1 MAPFH
6 DRRAGFTIFELVI
19 FSAIFTLTAVSF
31 ITILLSMTRI
41 QLQQGAAAEVTQQS
55 QFLLQTI
62 QRYVE
67 QSSLIEMPSNT
78 ATTTLK
84 LRMSSSTYDP
94 TYIYLTGT
102 TLYLKETD
110 AGVAQA
116 LTSSKVQ
123 VASLSFQRKEN
134 AGGRDAV
141 AVSFTLAYNNPNSQ
155 SEFVHGLSTS
165 LARTSAAVFAS
176 NILPSVATTYKL
188 GSSTGD
194 WRSVNDTIYFTG
206 ASAGF
211 SAPYPQ
217 AAAEVSGGLRLNTAT
232 TRPACGSSNRGMFW
246 VVQNGVSVADTLHV
260 CAKDAADAYAWRA
273 ATAGTGNTFTIDSE
287 GTLATN
293 LIAYWKLN
301 ETSGSRADYKGGN
314 TLSDNNTVTSNPGK
328 QDVAAQFANASSEY
342 LSIADNAALS
352 TGNISFTL
360 AGWFFLDSEYS
371 NFALA
376 GKHETLGEYE
386 YLLYY
391 DGADRF
397 RFAVSSTG
405 TSTVEVIASNHGAV
419 ATNSWT
425 FIAAWHD
432 SVNDRICISVSN
444 GTANCLVHSD
454 GVRNGTSPFQVGRYA
469 GGNYFAGRADEL
481 GFWKK
486 VLTSQERTDLYN
498 SGAGNTY
505 NP

>member
-1 MAPFH
+1 MVPFH
-6 DRRAGFTIFELVI
+6 DRRAGFTMIELVI

-94 TYIYLTGT
+94 TYVYLTGT

-110 AGVAQA
+110 AGAAQA
-116 LTSSKVQ
+116 LTSSKIQ
-123 VASLSFQRKEN
+123 VTNLSFQRKEN

-155 SEFVHGLSTS
+155 SKFVHGLSTS
-165 LARTSAAVFAS
+165 LARTSAAVFTS

-194 WRSVNDTIYFTG
+194 WRSVNDTLYFTG
-206 ASAGF
+206 ANVGF
-211 SAPYPQ
+211 GTPYPQ
-217 AAAEVSGGLRLNTAT
+217 AAAEVGGGLRLNTAT
-232 TRPACGSSNRGMFW
+232 TRPTCSSSNRGSFW
-246 VVQNGVSVADTLHV
+246 VVQSTTSAADTLHV
-260 CAKDAADAYAWRA
+260 CAKDAANAYAWQA
-273 ATAGTGNTFTIDSE
+273 ATAGTGDAFTIDSE

-301 ETSGSRADYKGGN
+301 ETSGTRADYKGGN
-314 TLSDNNTVTSNPGK
+314 TLTDNNTVTSNPGK
-328 QDVAAQFANASSEY
+328 QDNAAQFAKANSEY
-342 LSIADNAALS
+342 LSIADNTALS
-352 TGNISFTL
+352 TGNISFSM
-360 AGWFFLDSEYS
+360 AGWFYFDDKSTAS
-371 NFALA
+371 GLA
-376 GKHETLGEYE
+376 GKHETSGQYE

-391 DGADRF
+391 DGADRV

-405 TSTVEVIASNHGAV
+405 TSTAEITASNHGAIAINTWLFV
-419 ATNSWT
+419 
-425 FIAAWHD
+425 AAWHD
-432 SVNDRICISVSN
+432 SVNDQICISVNN
-444 GTANCLVHSD
+444 GSANCLVHTA
-454 GVRNGTSPFQVGRYA
+454 GVRDGTSPFQIGRSA
-469 GGNYFAGRADEL
+469 TGNYFAGRADEL

-498 SGAGNTY
+498 SGIGNTY